1 MTLPSASTLGGTYWQ
16 PQMSAHWSILNECAV
31 MHASYRL
38 YGDEHACASVHG
50 EQPSV
55 VPVEVVRRSR
65 KQSEAVGSSQKQS
78 EAVRRNQKQSEAV
91 RGSQKEFEAAFGGAC
106 ARERRPSRRGRRNR
120 VPEILWQSEA
130 CCLQSQIM
138 PHLRLSFTSPLRQS
152 A

>member
-55 VPVEVVRRSR
+55 VP
-65 KQSEAVGSSQKQS
+65 
-78 EAVRRNQKQSEAV
+78 
-91 RGSQKEFEAAFGGAC
+91 
-106 ARERRPSRRGRRNR
+106 
-120 VPEILWQSEA
+120 EILWQSEA